1 MKKTFSAITVLQ
13 DGWKLFV
20 EHKKFY
26 LEVVLVF
33 GLIALAADWLREE
46 DSMRLVDVVL
56 SVINMVATWYGSVV
70 LMKASL
76 SVAARKPIAPDV
88 YNLTVPTIVTLVLA
102 SILTGLG
109 VMVGF
114 VLLLVPGIM
123 FALRTS
129 LTQYI
134 ILDEHL
140 TSVSAIKKS
149 IALTKG
155 YSWSLLRLII
165 CFIVLAVLSVFPLLG
180 LGFIVLIPVSTLAVS
195 LVYYKIKAEQSIV
208 PQV

>member
-1 MKKTFSAITVLQ
+1 MKKTFSAIALLK
-13 DGWKLFV
+13 DGWNLFV

-46 DSMRLVDVVL
+46 GSMRLVDVVL

-76 SVAARKPIAPDV
+76 SVAARKQIAPDV
-88 YNLTVPTIVTLVLA
+88 YNLTVPTIVTLIVA

-109 VMVGF
+109 VMIGA
-114 VLLLVPGIM
+114 VLLIIPGIM

-129 LTQYI
+129 LTQYV

-140 TSVSAIKKS
+140 TTVPAIKKS

-155 YSWSLLRLII
+155 YSWSILRLIA
-165 CFIVLAVLSVFPLLG
+165 CFIVLAVISMFPLFG
-180 LGFIVLIPVSTLAVS
+180 LGFIVLIPVSTLVMS
-195 LVYYKIKAEQSIV
+195 LVYYKIKTEQSIV